1 MQIEEMNINMLKNWI
16 VETKML
22 TKYFISR
29 QTSTSQIIPII
40 CGSNAG
46 QHGECLSFCLNK

>member
-16 VETKML
+16 VETKVL
-22 TKYFISR
+22 TKYYISR